1 MDGLCAGFF
10 FFSFFFLFFFF
21 AEVQA
26 GLCGWLLEA
35 RLLKR
40 RHPLSHWTEYSRRNS
55 RNVNAP
61 YMPSS
66 GIKATGHMLL
76 CPALALL
83 SVQLWLFS
91 LSSSGCFSLLPWLL
105 FSASLALFFMAVFV
119 PLPGA
124 TIFLFWTCISLI
136 KRTCSHSLHTLFFC
150 LTLPS
155 LTHCLLWLT
164 MLLKPSSQ
172 THSFSQAISV

>member
-1 MDGLCAGFF
+1 MWLAAGGQIAEEKASALTLDRIFQKELQECKR
-10 FFSFFFLFFFF
+10 SLHALF
-21 AEVQA
+21 
-26 GLCGWLLEA
+26 
-35 RLLKR
+35 
-40 RHPLSHWTEYSRRNS
+40 RNKS
-55 RNVNAP
+55 YRPHA
-61 YMPSS
+61 
-66 GIKATGHMLL
+66 
-76 CPALALL
+76 
-83 SVQLWLFS
+83 S

-172 THSFSQAISV
+172 THSFSQAISVHTREKMLNSLCYWSGTLNTAAKPLTVTCRNTQGKYITPISFS